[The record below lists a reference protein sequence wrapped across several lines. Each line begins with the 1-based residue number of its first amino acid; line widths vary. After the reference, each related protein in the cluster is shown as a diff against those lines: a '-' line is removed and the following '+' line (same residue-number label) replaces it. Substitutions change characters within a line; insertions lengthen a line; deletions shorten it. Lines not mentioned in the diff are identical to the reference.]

1 MHKMFAQPF
10 WEHLAKGLAGHFGDN
25 CEVVIHD
32 LSEDTE
38 HTIVVLENGQV
49 TGRKVGDGP
58 SRVVLE
64 ALKKKEEELKD
75 RVSYLTQTEDGRI
88 LKSSTI
94 YIRDESGKAVGVLGI
109 NYDITD
115 FKRMDY
121 VLKKFLS
128 AQDEEE
134 KPEKINNSVK
144 GLLDELIDQS
154 VRLQGKPVSQ
164 MNREDK
170 IRAIHFLH
178 DAGAFLITKSGDKIS
193 KFFGISKYTLY
204 NYIDLK
210 EDETS
215 AR

>member
-10 WEHLAKGLAGHFGDN
+10 WEHLAKGLAGHFGEN

-38 HTIVVLENGQV
+38 HTIVVLENGHV

-58 SRVVLE
+58 SRVALE
-64 ALKKKEEELKD
+64 ALRKKEEDLKD
-75 RVSYLTQTEDGRI
+75 RVSYLTQTEDGRV

-94 YIRDESGKAVGVLGI
+94 YIRDETGKAVGVLGI

-121 VLKKFLS
+121 MLKDFLS
-128 AQDEEE
+128 ARDEED
-134 KPEKINNSVK
+134 KPEKINNDVK

-154 VRLQGKPVSQ
+154 VRMQGKPVSQ